1 MAFGGSLLQLRALRY
16 ELKSSLSRVASA
28 FLRAPWVVMVVVSIL
43 LAAPSP
49 GQEVPTANTMELTS
63 PVLRTLARLQEDWL
77 DWLTA
82 YYRGDQERADAALS
96 SLMANS
102 SELGM
107 EALPNLSLGAAAS
120 AVRFAREGDF
130 EKAHWGVEAAEM
142 LDPGRPEVAFAA
154 ARVASLEEVPFTALK
169 NWGTGVLRSFKMPLE
184 RSLWANN
191 LLVWGLCVLLL
202 TGGAFVA
209 LEMATRGVFLFG
221 DLLKLFSRYMPR
233 IAAFGFALLFLLWP
247 LALPSGLLW
256 LLIYWS
262 LLLWNY
268 AGASER
274 VLLLLIWVFLVASP
288 LVVEQQRRKLEIRTT
303 PTLVTMDRLIA
314 GRLDGDLIADM
325 DELRVTLPESVPL
338 VHLLGDL
345 QLRLGQ
351 WETAETL
358 YLGVLG
364 QESDNRS
371 ALNDTGVS
379 FYERGEFERA
389 IDYFRRASDLM
400 PPHAAAHF
408 NLSQVYSD
416 TYRFSAAGHELEK
429 AQALDNTSVGRWI
442 QGSTLKRVV
451 SLDGGISRAPEIED
465 ELLAVWGAEG
475 LVDSWLRHWRLP
487 LVLPLIAVFV
497 IISIV
502 FRFVAHPRW
511 RRSVRSGEVDRGLWA
526 IGLRLIPG
534 FTEAEMGY
542 WIKAYVGLFIPI
554 ALVTLPL
561 VEHLG
566 FRIPWMF
573 AAGGLGAWMVC
584 SVGLAIYFT
593 YRLIFR

>member
-1 MAFGGSLLQLRALRY
+1 LV
-16 ELKSSLSRVASA
+16 VA
-28 FLRAPWVVMVVVSIL
+28 VVVLSIL
-43 LAAPSP
+43 VAGPSP
-49 GQEVPTANTMELTS
+49 GQDAPTANTIVLTS

-82 YYRGDQERADAALS
+82 FYRGDQERADAALS

-102 SELGM
+102 QELGM

-154 ARVASLEEVPFTALK
+154 ARVASLQGVPFTALQ
-169 NWGTGVLRSFKMPLE
+169 NWGSGVYRSFRMPLE
-184 RSLWANN
+184 QSLWANN
-191 LLVWGLCVLLL
+191 LLVWILCVLLL

-221 DLLKLFSRYMPR
+221 DLLKVFSRYMPR
-233 IAAFGFALLFLLWP
+233 IAGFGFVLLFLLWP

-262 LLLWNY
+262 ILLWNY
-268 AGASER
+268 AGTSER
-274 VLLLLIWVFLVASP
+274 FLLLLIWVFLVASP
-288 LVVEQQRRKLEIRTT
+288 LVVEQQQRKLEIRTT
-303 PTLVTMDRLIA
+303 PTLVTMDSFIA

-338 VHLLGDL
+338 IHLLGDL

-351 WETAETL
+351 WETAENL
-358 YLGVLG
+358 YLGVIG
-364 QESDNRS
+364 QESENRA

-379 FYERGEFERA
+379 FYERGEFDRA
-389 IDYFRRASDLM
+389 IDYFRRASDVD

-416 TYRFSAAGHELEK
+416 TYRFSSAGHELEK

-451 SLDGGISRAPEIED
+451 SLDGGIGRSMEIED
-465 ELLAVWGAEG
+465 ELLVAWGVEG
-475 LVDSWLRHWRLP
+475 LVDSWLHHWRLP
-487 LVLPLIAVFV
+487 LVLPLIAVFA
-497 IISIV
+497 ILSIV

-511 RRSVRSGEVDRGLWA
+511 RRSVRSAEVDRGVWA
-526 IGLRLIPG
+526 IALRLIPG

-542 WIKAYVGLFIPI
+542 WVKAYVGLFIPI
-554 ALVTLPL
+554 ALLTLPL

-566 FRIPWMF
+566 YRIPWMF
-573 AAGGLGAWMVC
+573 GAGGLGAWLVC
-584 SVGLAIYFT
+584 SIGLAIYFT

>member
-1 MAFGGSLLQLRALRY
+1 
-16 ELKSSLSRVASA
+16 
-28 FLRAPWVVMVVVSIL
+28 
-43 LAAPSP
+43 
-49 GQEVPTANTMELTS
+49 MELTS
-63 PVLRTLARLQEDWL
+63 PVLKTLARLQEDWL

-82 YYRGDQERADAALS
+82 FYRGDQERADAALS
-96 SLMANS
+96 SLLANS
-102 SELGM
+102 QELGM

-154 ARVASLEEVPFTALK
+154 ARVASLEGSPGTALQ
-169 NWGTGVLRSFKMPLE
+169 NWVGGIFRSFKMPLE
-184 RSLWANN
+184 QSLWANN
-191 LLVWGLCVLLL
+191 LFVWVLCVLLL

-221 DLLKLFSRYMPR
+221 DLLKAFSRYMPR
-233 IAAFGFALLFLLWP
+233 IAAYGFVVLFLLWP
-247 LALPSGLLW
+247 LALSSGLLW

-262 LLLWNY
+262 ILLWNY
-268 AGASER
+268 AGTSER
-274 VLLLLIWVFLVASP
+274 VLLVLIWVFLVASP

-303 PTLVTMDRLIA
+303 PALVTMDSLIA
-314 GRLDGDLIADM
+314 GRLDGDLISDM

-345 QLRLGQ
+345 HLRLGQ
-351 WETAETL
+351 WETAEKL
-358 YLGVLG
+358 YLGVIG
-364 QESDNRS
+364 QESENRS

-379 FYERGEFERA
+379 FYERGEFDRS
-389 IDYFRRASDLM
+389 IDYFRRASDVE

-416 TYRFSAAGHELEK
+416 TYRFSSAGHELEK

-451 SLDGGISRAPEIED
+451 SLDGGIARAAEIED
-465 ELLAVWGAEG
+465 ELLVAWGAQG
-475 LVDSWLRHWRLP
+475 LVDSWLEHWRLP
-487 LVLPLIAVFV
+487 LVLPLIAVFA

-511 RRSVRSGEVDRGLWA
+511 RRSVRSAEVDRGMWA
-526 IGLRLIPG
+526 IALRLIPG

-542 WIKAYVGLFIPI
+542 WVKA
-554 ALVTLPL
+554 
-561 VEHLG
+561 
-566 FRIPWMF
+566 
-573 AAGGLGAWMVC
+573 
-584 SVGLAIYFT
+584 
-593 YRLIFR
+593 